1 MSTNFDSSLYIT
13 NHKQIKGS
21 TTLLGENI
29 TILKLVKIVTRFR
42 KVYMT
47 LIHQVSMFYLCPV
60 GLNQETQF

>member
-1 MSTNFDSSLYIT
+1 MFTNFDHSLYIT

-21 TTLLGENI
+21 TTLLEENI

-47 LIHQVSMFYLCPV
+47 LIHQV
-60 GLNQETQF
+60 